1 MLEIRWTKPQN
12 AVEGLPPRWRFA
24 LAPAGIGDMFMATF
38 SDLGL
43 SGKALA
49 AVARMGYEEPTP
61 VQEQAIPLVLEGRDI
76 IAAAQTGTGKTAAFT
91 LPAMDTL
98 AHAEQGSGPLM
109 LVVTPTRELAQ
120 QIGEVAGQ
128 VALSTRHRITT
139 VVGGLSYKPQ
149 IDKLRRGTDI
159 LIATPGRL
167 IDLMQQSAVRL
178 EDVRV
183 LVLDEAD
190 RMLDMGF
197 LPSVKKIVAATPT
210 TRQTLLFSATIDK
223 SIMKIVGSMLRD
235 PATVEIAR
243 KGDVAETVEHFII
256 RAPQSVKP
264 ALIKAVLAEKGAQ
277 RVIVFARTRSR
288 ADSTCR
294 RLRKAGYTVEAIH
307 SDRKQ
312 NQRRRALESFASGE
326 VSIITATDVL
336 ARGIDVEQ
344 VDYVVNYD
352 IPEQAEDYV
361 HRIGRTGR
369 AGKGGFAITFVT
381 PENEA
386 ELRAIERL
394 VKREIPE
401 MKLRDFDIAQ
411 AEADAAEAAINA
423 QAKRDPEVN
432 KIRRQL
438 GSEQQQKAEAA
449 ETKRRPKTAAN
460 RKPKAKS
467 ASASGSAA
475 ARKPKAKLAPVPGS
489 TGRKPK
495 AKNAAAPEGAAARKP
510 KAKLAPA
517 PESVSRKPKARP
529 GASKASVGGR
539 KAKPQQTAKA
549 AKATRPSKGSADL
562 RPGRSYRAEV
572 ERSRSRAKKRR

>member
-1 MLEIRWTKPQN
+1 MTS
-12 AVEGLPPRWRFA
+12 
-24 LAPAGIGDMFMATF
+24 F

-43 SGKALA
+43 SEKALS
-49 AVARMGYEEPTP
+49 AVARMGYSEPTP
-61 VQEQAIPLVLEGRDI
+61 VQEQAIPLVLEGHDI
-76 IAAAQTGTGKTAAFT
+76 IAAAQTGTGKTAAFA

-167 IDLMQQSAVRL
+167 IDLMQQQAVRL
-178 EDVRV
+178 GDVRV

-197 LPSVKKIVAATPT
+197 LPSVKQIVAATPT

-223 SIMKIVGSMLRD
+223 SIMSIVGSMLRD
-235 PATVEIAR
+235 PKTVEIAR

-264 ALIKAVLAEKGAQ
+264 ALIKAVLAEKGAN

-294 RLRKAGYTVEAIH
+294 RLRKAGYAVEAIH

-312 NQRRRALESFASGE
+312 NQRRRALESFASGA
-326 VSIITATDVL
+326 VNIITATDVL

-352 IPEQAEDYV
+352 IPEQAEDYI

-381 PENEA
+381 PENNA

-394 VKREIPE
+394 VKKPIPE
-401 MKLRDFDIAQ
+401 MKLLDFDIAQ
-411 AEADAAEAAINA
+411 AEADAAEAAILA
-423 QAKRDPEVN
+423 QSKRDPEVN
-432 KIRRQL
+432 KVRRQL
-438 GSEQQQKAEAA
+438 GSEKQQKAEAA
-449 ETKRRPKTAAN
+449 E
-460 RKPKAKS
+460 AKQ
-467 ASASGSAA
+467 ASKGVS
-475 ARKPKAKLAPVPGS
+475 
-489 TGRKPK
+489 
-495 AKNAAAPEGAAARKP
+495 
-510 KAKLAPA
+510 
-517 PESVSRKPKARP
+517 SRKPKAMSK
-529 GASKASVGGR
+529 SKAAAKPKATAKPRVKPKPKTAVKSITTSKSKVASERNPASEPEAMSRRKATSKPKAAPKSKPMPKEKPVAANTAR
-539 KAKPQQTAKA
+539 KAKPSRAEKPA
-549 AKATRPSKGSADL
+549 RPVRSSKDSTDF
-562 RPGRSYRAEV
+562 RPGRSRRAEV
-572 ERSRSRAKKRR
+572 ERSRARSKKRR